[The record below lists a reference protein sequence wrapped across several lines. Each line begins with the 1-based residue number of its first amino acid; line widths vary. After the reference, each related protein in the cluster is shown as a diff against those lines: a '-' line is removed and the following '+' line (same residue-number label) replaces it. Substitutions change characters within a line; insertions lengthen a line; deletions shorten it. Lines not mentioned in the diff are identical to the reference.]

1 MGHSRP
7 LLLYFRLFN
16 TQLTVNKC
24 SIIFCQWLDWNRGP
38 LVSEATALPTE
49 PHNHCPIWIFQKLN
63 VDSSVMLYFFFWSKY
78 PDQERRVYFISKLG
92 KIKFCLKL
100 KGSGNEKDEDEGEEK
115 RSRKKFNRFL
125 TRRTSLTKS
134 TIFEI
139 IFHLFKNEI
148 FLLNENEKNG
158 KIGFQCPTFYRGN
171 RNIVDFILITFFS
184 PSLTPLIPPSCLWAN
199 VCVSI

>member
-1 MGHSRP
+1 M
-7 LLLYFRLFN
+7 
-16 TQLTVNKC
+16 
-24 SIIFCQWLDWNRGP
+24 
-38 LVSEATALPTE
+38 
-49 PHNHCPIWIFQKLN
+49 
-63 VDSSVMLYFFFWSKY
+63 
-78 PDQERRVYFISKLG
+78 
-92 KIKFCLKL
+92 
-100 KGSGNEKDEDEGEEK
+100 KGGGNEKDEDEGEEK

-171 RNIVDFILITFFS
+171 RNGLDYSDVNFAPAKFRAAAKNEKLG
-184 PSLTPLIPPSCLWAN
+184 N
-199 VCVSI
+199 VRCENLVKKLGNFTKKTRNI